1 MESSLCEKPERHA
14 PRRLSDY
21 LMLEGQKQ
29 KVHSLVDKVYSRK
42 NLKLAWERVRAN
54 RGASGTDGITI
65 GAFEANLDVNLERLH
80 QELRDQTYQP
90 QPVRRL
96 EIPKRGAPGKTRPL
110 GIPSV
115 YDRVC
120 QQALVN
126 RLESIFENVFD
137 PSSFGYRKGRETA
150 DALSKIWREVEA
162 GYEWIVDADLKD
174 YFGSVDHEK
183 LMTLV
188 GKQIADSRVLRLIQ
202 QMLKAGYE
210 EKGQRFETPRGTPQG
225 GVISP
230 LLSNILLTP
239 FDKEMRHQGYR
250 LTRWADDWVVTCR
263 TRAEAKDALVRAA
276 KILGKL
282 GVTLNREK
290 TRIVHIAQGFEFL
303 GFKIGRGKGRLK
315 LSRDRITSKLNR
327 HNLYAIPTQK
337 SLDRFKDQIRA
348 LTQRKTPL
356 RMGELIKTINPII
369 RGWGNYYCRSQ
380 VRKRF
385 HQLDGWIV
393 RRLWSHR
400 AKRWRNNRWKDYPTK
415 RLLGEF
421 KLVNL
426 VSLIPSLRITRNHS

>member
-1 MESSLCEKPERHA
+1 
-14 PRRLSDY
+14 
-21 LMLEGQKQ
+21 MLEGQKQ

-80 QELRDQTYQP
+80 QELRDKTYQP

-137 PSSFGYRKGRETA
+137 PSSFGYRKGRKTA

-162 GYEWIVDADLKD
+162 GYEWIVDADLKN

>member
-1 MESSLCEKPERHA
+1 VESSLCEKPERHA

-21 LMLEGQKQ
+21 LVLEGQMQ

-54 RGASGTDGITI
+54 QGASGADGVSIE
-65 GAFEANLDVNLERLH
+65 AFADNLEENLERLH
-80 QELRDQTYQP
+80 QELRAGTYQP
-90 QPVRRL
+90 QAVRRL
-96 EIPKRGAPGKTRPL
+96 EIPKRGTPGKTRPL

-126 RLESIFENVFD
+126 RLEPIFEKVFD
-137 PSSFGYRKGRETA
+137 PSSFGYRKGRKTA
-150 DALSKIWREVEA
+150 DALTKIWREVEA
-162 GYEWIVDADLKD
+162 GNEWIVDADLKD
-174 YFGSVDHEK
+174 YFGSVDHDK

-188 GKQIADSRVLRLIQ
+188 GKQVADGRVLDLIQ

-210 EKGQRFETPRGTPQG
+210 EKGQKFATPRGTPQG
-225 GVISP
+225 GVVSP

-239 FDKEMRHQGYR
+239 FDKEMRRQGYQ

-263 TRAEAKDALVRAA
+263 TRVEAEHVLARAV
-276 KILGKL
+276 KILDQL

-290 TRIVHIAQGFEFL
+290 TRIVHITHGFEFL
-303 GFKIGRGKGRLK
+303 GFKIQRGKGRFK
-315 LSRDRITSKLNR
+315 LPHARIKSKLNR
-327 HNLYAIPTQK
+327 QNLYAIPTQK
-337 SLDRFKDQIRA
+337 SVDRFKDQIRA
-348 LTQRKTPL
+348 CTQRRVPL

-369 RGWGNYYCRSQ
+369 RGWGNYYCRSR

-385 HQLDGWIV
+385 AQLDRWVI

-400 AKRWRNNRWKDYPTK
+400 TKRWRNSGWKEYPTK
-415 RLLGEF
+415 RLRVEF
-421 KLVNL
+421 KLVSL
-426 VSLIPSLRITRNHS
+426 IALIPSLQTAKAHS